1 MNKIA
6 TPDRSW
12 IPLAVIVAILVIL
25 GVPALSTSQDNQ
37 QGQQDQQQQGES
49 QQQSDQ
55 KPKKKGGLFGGLKKV
70 TGGESGQESAATASA
85 GSKAVGEG
93 AKVGEV
99 TPTAADR
106 AQVNKMENYSI
117 PQGDL
122 KRFQENGR
130 LKPKE

>member
-1 MNKIA
+1 MNKFANLGRLWISLA
-6 TPDRSW
+6 T
-12 IPLAVIVAILVIL
+12 ILAMLL
-25 GVPALSTSQDNQ
+25 ALSPLTSLASQDNQ
-37 QGQQDQQQQGES
+37 QSQQDQQQQGES

-55 KPKKKGGLFGGLKKV
+55 KPKKKGGFFGGLKKV

-93 AKVGEV
+93 AKIGEI

-106 AQVNKMENYSI
+106 EQVTKMENYSI

-122 KRFQENGR
+122 KKFQENGH
-130 LKPKE
+130 LKPKQ